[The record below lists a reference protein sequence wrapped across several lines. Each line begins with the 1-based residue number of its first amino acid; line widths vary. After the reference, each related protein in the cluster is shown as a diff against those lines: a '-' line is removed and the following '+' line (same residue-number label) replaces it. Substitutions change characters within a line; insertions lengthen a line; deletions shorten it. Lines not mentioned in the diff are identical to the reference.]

1 VQPALGAADPT
12 GATSLPSLAKI
23 VSAVVVAGIAVSHSA
38 PAANAD
44 DPAAQRRQVQTQR
57 AQAATRLD
65 VLRASQS
72 QIQRALDEL
81 DRNIRS
87 QQAAVAGASQAADAA
102 AAALQGA
109 RAREAE
115 TAAEVAGLHARAA
128 DLAVDEYEGKSAN
141 ATLDALRTGSLAD
154 IERRREYVSIAMGD
168 SSTTLD
174 RLRAAREDLLA
185 QRRRAQRAKEQAAA
199 RRAKVQSSLA
209 ALSLAQRQQGQFAG
223 DVENKIA
230 TTTSQSDQLGK
241 LDTQLGAEIAAR
253 NAAQSVSVSH
263 AGNISLTTV
272 RGITVNSS
280 IAAQL
285 DKMLG
290 AAEADGFVFTGQG
303 YRDPNQQLA
312 VRRANCGS
320 SDYAVYQEPPN
331 DCHPP
336 TALPGTSM
344 HEQGL
349 AIDFIWNGSLISSHS
364 NAAWQWLSAHGATYG
379 FYNLPSEPWHWSV
392 NGR

>member
-1 VQPALGAADPT
+1 MLGAADPT

-23 VSAVVVAGIAVSHSA
+23 VSAVLIAGIAVSQSV

-44 DPAAQRRQVQTQR
+44 DPAAKRRQVQTQR
-57 AQAATRLD
+57 AQAAAKLD
-65 VLRASQS
+65 VLRASQG
-72 QIQRALDEL
+72 QIQHALDEL

-87 QQAAVAGASQAADAA
+87 QQAAVAAASQAAEAA
-102 AAALQGA
+102 AAALQDA
-109 RAREAE
+109 RAREAK
-115 TAAEVAGLHARAA
+115 TAVEVAGLHARAA
-128 DLAVDEYEGKSAN
+128 DLAIDAYEGKSAS
-141 ATLDALRTGSLAD
+141 ATLEALRTGSLAD
-154 IERRREYVSIAMGD
+154 IERRREYVSLAMGD
-168 SSTTLD
+168 SSATLD

-185 QRRRAQRAKEQAAA
+185 QRRRAQRAKDQASA
-199 RRAKVQSSLA
+199 RRADVQSHLG
-209 ALSLAQRQQGQFAG
+209 ALSLAQRQQVQFAG
-223 DVENKIA
+223 NIENKIA
-230 TTTSQSDQLGK
+230 ATTSQSDQLARA
-241 LDTQLGAEIAAR
+241 DSQLAAQIAAR
-253 NAAQSVSVSH
+253 SAAQSVSVSR

-320 SDYAVYQEPPN
+320 SDYAVYQMPPN

-349 AIDFIWNGSLISSHS
+349 AIDFIWDGSLISSHGS
-364 NAAWQWLSAHGATYG
+364 PAWQWLSGHAATYG
-379 FYNLPSEPWHWSV
+379 FYNLPSESWHWSV

>member
-1 VQPALGAADPT
+1 
-12 GATSLPSLAKI
+12 LPSLAKI
-23 VSAVVVAGIAVSHSA
+23 VSAVVVAGIAVSQSA

-57 AQAATRLD
+57 AQAAAKLD
-65 VLRASQS
+65 VLRASQG

-87 QQAAVAGASQAADAA
+87 QQAAVAAASQAAEAA
-102 AAALQGA
+102 TATLQDA
-109 RAREAE
+109 RAHEAQ
-115 TAAEVAGLHARAA
+115 TVAEVAGLHARAA
-128 DLAVDEYEGKSAN
+128 DLAVDEYEGKSAS
-141 ATLDALRTGSLAD
+141 ATIDALRTGSLAD
-154 IERRREYVSIAMGD
+154 IERRREYVSLAMGD
-168 SSTTLD
+168 SSATLD

-199 RRAKVQSSLA
+199 RRAKVQSGLA
-209 ALSLAQRQQGQFAG
+209 ALSLAQRQQAQFAG

-241 LDTQLGAEIAAR
+241 LDTRLGAEIAAR
-253 NAAQSVSVSH
+253 NAAQSQSVSVSR

-364 NAAWQWLSAHGATYG
+364 NAAWQWLSAHAATYG